1 MEEAFAR
8 QQHEAARQQH
18 EAARQHHEAARCW
31 LVHSCPPPPPP
42 STTLQAAATDA
53 NTPRRRRSSSSLTP
67 TRTLSAEESAELE
80 TLAGAWVGGWS
91 GWVGGV
97 DGWAG
102 GRCDSGENTPSS
114 RRPQTVHGGASS
126 PPTHGYP
133 PPHPPPPPTPHP
145 PLAALHLE
153 ERGALDRVSSWLER
167 SIGCGSSGA
176 GGAGRAAATSAR
188 LSSGYPEDGG
198 ADAAALPLG
207 SEAEGSDGGGGS
219 EPVLQEVLLP
229 LVVGLQRMGRLPAAM
244 KGLKSTQVARLKELL
259 R

>member
-1 MEEAFAR
+1 MGGWVEWTGGQVGGVTVVRTPPRLAAHR
-8 QQHEAARQQH
+8 QCTVE
-18 EAARQHHEAARCW
+18 
-31 LVHSCPPPPPP
+31 
-42 STTLQAAATDA
+42 
-53 NTPRRRRSSSSLTP
+53 RRRR
-67 TRTLSAEESAELE
+67 
-80 TLAGAWVGGWS
+80 
-91 GWVGGV
+91 
-97 DGWAG
+97 
-102 GRCDSGENTPSS
+102 
-114 RRPQTVHGGASS
+114 
-126 PPTHGYP
+126 PPTATP
-133 PPHPPPPPTPHP
+133 PPHTPPPTPPPPTP